1 MPADAGVLKFAESA
15 NRLSLPRQLEC
26 WEAVMVG
33 KHAWANHSASG
44 PSSLSPWRRDWV
56 GVLWDPVLYII
67 AALLCAVLAVD
78 AFVLL
83 HTL

>member
-1 MPADAGVLKFAESA
+1 
-15 NRLSLPRQLEC
+15 
-26 WEAVMVG
+26 MVG

-44 PSSLSPWRRDWV
+44 RSSLGPWRRDWV
-56 GVLWDPVLYII
+56 GVLWDPVLYVI